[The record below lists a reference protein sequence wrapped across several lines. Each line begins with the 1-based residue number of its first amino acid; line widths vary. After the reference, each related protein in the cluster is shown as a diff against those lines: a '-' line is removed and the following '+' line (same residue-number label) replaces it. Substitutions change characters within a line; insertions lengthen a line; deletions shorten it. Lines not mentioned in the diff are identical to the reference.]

1 VALANH
7 RTPQYEMNRRY
18 DFGSGDM
25 DITGISLNK
34 GQSISDRARQRQHN
48 RQVIQP
54 AAVHATDVIQPKG
67 RQ

>member
-1 VALANH
+1 
-7 RTPQYEMNRRY
+7 MNRRY